1 LPQAALLMGQINA
14 PTAYSPLRHR
24 DRATLRLNTC
34 SIARA
39 LEAGAISPFSAFFLR
54 VTQLARQWQ
63 KMAPAQLRQAIARDL
78 AAQIVHLL
86 QQAVDRGTGRRIRHL
101 GFKRPAAGKTGTNNN
116 NTVAW
121 FAGFTPEIVASVWV
135 GFDDHRGHP
144 SDNYNN

>member
-1 LPQAALLMGQINA
+1 MGQINA

-34 SIARA
+34 SIACA

-54 VTQLARQWQ
+54 ATQLAHQWQ
-63 KMAPAQLRQAIARDL
+63 KMAPAQLRQAIARYL

-86 QQAVDRGTGRRIRHL
+86 QQAFDRSTGRRIRHL
-101 GFKRPAAGKTGTNNN
+101 GFKRPAAGKTGTTNIH
-116 NTVAW
+116 TDAW
-121 FAGFTPEIVASVWV
+121 LTGFTPDLVASVWV
-135 GFDDHRGHP
+135 GFDDRHDDP